1 MRNRRT
7 PKTAALAAG
16 LGLVGACALAGHAA
30 ATSCT
35 DLSSFQPKFD
45 GNATVVSLTVQDV
58 TGGSFTEPNGTVLTG
73 LPAFCRVAAVVS
85 SVGDPARSQSAMEV
99 WLPEAGWNG
108 RYEGFGNGGFAG
120 AISYSSLE
128 LGLLEGFAAANTD
141 LGTGILFHCNSA
153 FCGNHVGF
161 GGIPGGLYHDAA
173 AIRDFG
179 YAATHL
185 MTLLAK
191 QVVAAYYATAPRY
204 SYFNGCST
212 GGQQAL
218 MESQRFPDD
227 YDGILAGAPAHNR
240 THLHMAGPAVY
251 EATHFAPDA
260 YLTDAALAL
269 AHALVIKQC
278 AGHDGGLPT
287 DDFLTQPAQCHADAH
302 ALMCQGAPGEVP
314 CTDPTATS
322 CTCLTQH
329 QAEAMN
335 HDWTGAID
343 SNGDKLYPG
352 AERGSEE
359 PVPLTASNP
368 SGNLG
373 LPWQQTYSEPVF
385 DDLMFWALGPN
396 WVWQELFAT
405 PSKLAPELASEIATI
420 DTTKVGDS
428 TFAGV
433 LNANSTD
440 LSAFGKR
447 HRMLMYAG
455 YADPLIP
462 SATAIDYYNA
472 VAAGDPGVSRYLRLF
487 MAPGVWHCG
496 GGPGANAFGNLSG
509 NLPPIVLNPT
519 YDALGALLDWVELG
533 QAPTQITATKYVNDD
548 ASQGV
553 AFQRP
558 LCLYPSHSQYKS
570 GPVTSAA
577 SFACV
582 PGKPVTNQ
590 GFAPKYGP

>member
-1 MRNRRT
+1 MRNHRT

-16 LGLVGACALAGHAA
+16 LGLVGACAPVGHAA

-35 DLSSFQPKFD
+35 DLSSFQPKLD
-45 GNATVVSLTVQDV
+45 GRATIVSLSAQDE
-58 TGGSFTEPNGTVLTG
+58 TSGSFTEPNGTVISG
-73 LPAFCRVAAVVS
+73 LPAFCRIAAVVS
-85 SVGDPARSQSAMEV
+85 SVGNAARSQSAVEIWM
-99 WLPEAGWNG
+99 PEAGWNG

-120 AISYSSLE
+120 AISYPSLE
-128 LGLLEGFAAANTD
+128 LGLVEGFAAANTD

-153 FCGNHVGF
+153 FCGNHTGF
-161 GGIPGGLYHDAA
+161 GGIPGGLYHDQA

-185 MTLLAK
+185 MTLVAK
-191 QVVAAYYATAPRY
+191 QVVAAYYAKAPSY

-251 EATHFAPDA
+251 EATHFAADA
-260 YLTDAALAL
+260 YLTNAALAL
-269 AHALVIKQC
+269 SHALVIKQC
-278 AGHDGGLPT
+278 AGTDGGLST
-287 DDFLTQPAQCHADAH
+287 DDFLTQPAQCKASAST
-302 ALMCQGAPGEVP
+302 LMCTGAAGEVP
-314 CTDPTATS
+314 CTDPNATN
-322 CTCLTQH
+322 CTCLSQH
-329 QAEAMN
+329 QAEAMDR
-335 HDWTGAID
+335 DWSGAVD

-359 PVPLTASNP
+359 PVPLTAANP
-368 SGNLG
+368 GGNLG
-373 LPWQQTYSEPVF
+373 LPWQQVFSEPVF

-405 PSKLAPELASEIATI
+405 PSKLSPELASEIALV
-420 DTTKVGDS
+420 DNTKVGDT

-472 VAAGDPGVSRYLRLF
+472 VAAGDASVGNYLRLF

-509 NLPPIVLNPT
+509 NLPPLPLNPT
-519 YDALGALLDWVELG
+519 YDALGALIAWVELG
-533 QAPTQITATKYVNDD
+533 QQPTQIIATKYVNDT

-558 LCLYPSHSQYKS
+558 LCLYPAHSEYTS
-570 GPVTSAA
+570 GSTTSAA
-577 SFACV
+577 SYTCV
-582 PGKPVTNQ
+582 AGKPVTNQ
-590 GFAPKYGP
+590 GFAKKYGP